1 MTGDRRNTF
10 DSAVGYLLAL
20 VAVGFGVV
28 GWLLGMADRTN
39 STVWFLS
46 AATLGIL
53 AVGVAL
59 DESRVVG
66 ETFAKHALLALS
78 WLVMLAALIV
88 GTVGFIIGLM
98 SGLHSLA
105 WLMSAIILALVS
117 VAVMADEGRRLR
129 ANAYGVVDEVA
140 GGLLSLFAICLGV
153 GGFLTGISGYIH
165 SEDWLFGAI
174 IAALAAIAFMFDG
187 ERRAAV
193 AAARDQGGV
202 VFREGY
208 QHPSAG

>member
-1 MTGDRRNTF
+1 MNGNARNTF

-20 VAVGFGVV
+20 VAVGFGVA
-28 GWLLGMADRTN
+28 GWILGMTDRTN
-39 STVWFLS
+39 SIAWFLS

-53 AVGVAL
+53 AVGVVL

-66 ETFAKHALLALS
+66 ETSTKPAILALS
-78 WLVMLAALIV
+78 WLAMLAALII
-88 GTVGFIIGLM
+88 GIVGFIIALT
-98 SGLHSLA
+98 SGLHSLI

-129 ANAYGVVDEVA
+129 AATHAVVDEVV
-140 GGLLSLFAICLGV
+140 GGLLSLFAIGLGV
-153 GGFLTGISGYIH
+153 VGFLSGISGYVH
-165 SEDWLFGAI
+165 SNEWLFGAI

-193 AAARDQGGV
+193 AVAREQGGV
-202 VFREGY
+202 ALREGY
-208 QHPSAG
+208 QHPSVG